1 VPYIEA
7 LFGAVVAVAG
17 LAITLTATGMGYV
30 SAGVPGAGFFPFW
43 VGLLLVISGIALAV
57 MTWRTPSKTESVDS
71 GQVISIVTSAAF
83 LLILAVAGS
92 IAATVVYL
100 LATVGLTRRHS
111 LLVTVA
117 TAVITAAL
125 VYLTFQ
131 VWLLVPLPRG
141 WLFGGA

>member
-1 VPYIEA
+1 
-7 LFGAVVAVAG
+7 
-17 LAITLTATGMGYV
+17 MGYV

-43 VGLLLVISGIALAV
+43 VGLLLVVSGAALAV
-57 MTWRTPSKTESVDS
+57 MSWRNPSKTEGVDRGQLVSIATS
-71 GQVISIVTSAAF
+71 GAF
-83 LLILAVAGS
+83 LVVLAVAGS
-92 IAATVVYL
+92 LVATVAYL

-111 LLVTVA
+111 LFVTVA
-117 TAVITAAL
+117 TALITAAL

>member
-1 VPYIEA
+1 MPYIEA
-7 LFGAVVAVAG
+7 LFGAVVAFAG
-17 LAITLTATGMGYV
+17 FAIALTATGMGYV

-43 VGLLLVISGIALAV
+43 VGLLLVISGSALAV
-57 MTWRTPSKTESVDS
+57 MTWRNPSKTESIDS
-71 GQVISIVTSAAF
+71 GQLISIVTSGAF
-83 LLILAVAGS
+83 LVILAAAGS
-92 IAATVVYL
+92 IVATLVYL

-117 TAVITAAL
+117 TALITAAL

-141 WLFGGA
+141 WLFCGA